1 MEEKTNVDNSKK
13 LKQLILEQDRI
24 FRAIGKKKLTAFS
37 SYVDSSINNQW
48 FHDEIYS
55 HLDRWIKKDIKKLAI
70 FMPPQH
76 GKSTMS
82 SVMTPCKILGDNPSA
97 KITVASYSDT
107 VGSKFNREAQD
118 IMMSA
123 PYKAM
128 YPDTKIPEKGIEK
141 GNELKNNTYVE
152 TIKHKGYYR
161 AVSIQGALTSFTV
174 EYGIIDDPIKSRKEA
189 NSETYRNALWDW
201 YTDTWQK
208 RLNNES
214 CELML
219 FTRWHEDDLAGRLFD
234 PKNKHYDKQRADK
247 WTVIVLPAL
256 KENVSSSIEQAIDI
270 NDPREEGEALWESF
284 HTKESH
290 LEDKRSN
297 PYGFA
302 SLKQQRPSPLEGGM
316 MKRSWFNIISE
327 NELPFNP
334 DNPESPIPTKFLIDG
349 AFTDKAKGDPSA
361 SMMYRVWKGNIYI
374 FNCIGVRKQLNEYLR
389 FIHPWIQTQG
399 WDYGSSL
406 KIEYKASGPG
416 LVSMLREEQYGGYPV
431 SRIND
436 LHVSWGKFT
445 RGEYATPMVAGGKVY
460 LVQGPWVEPFLHEVT
475 TFPNH
480 PNDDMFDLLC
490 YACLEE
496 MPTSKGKRYKSSVN
510 LGSNKVI

>member
-1 MEEKTNVDNSKK
+1 LEEKTPTGNASD

-24 FRAIGKKKLTAFS
+24 FRALGKKKLSAFS
-37 SYVDSSINNQW
+37 SYIDDGIDNQW
-48 FHDEIYS
+48 FHNKIYGY
-55 HLDRWIKKDIKKLAI
+55 LDKWIKKEIKKIAI

-82 SVMTPCKILGDNPSA
+82 SVMTPCKILGDHPSA

-118 IMMSA
+118 LIMSPA
-123 PYKAM
+123 YKAM
-128 YPDTKIPEKGIEK
+128 YPDTRIPEKGVDK

-152 TIKHKGYYR
+152 TLKHKGYYR
-161 AVSIQGALTSFTV
+161 AVSIQGSLTSFTV

-189 NSETYRNALWDW
+189 NSATYRDALWEW

-214 CELML
+214 CELLL

-234 PKNKHYDKQRADK
+234 PNNEHYDKIRADK

-256 KENVSSSIEQAIDI
+256 KENVPSSIEQAIEF
-270 NDPREEGEALWESF
+270 NDPRNEGDALWDSF
-284 HTKESH
+284 HSVESH

-297 PYGFA
+297 PYSFA

-316 MKRSWFNIISE
+316 FKRAWFNRIKR

-334 DNPESPIPTKFLIDG
+334 DDDVNPVPMKFMIDG
-349 AFTDKAKGDPSA
+349 AFTDKVKNDPSA
-361 SMMYRVWKGNIYI
+361 SMSYRVYKGNIYI
-374 FNCIGVRKQLNEYLR
+374 FNCMGVRKQLNEYLK
-389 FIHPWIQTQG
+389 FIHPWIQAQEWG
-399 WDYGSSL
+399 IGSSL
-406 KIEYKASGPG
+406 KVEYKASGPG
-416 LVSMLREEQYGGYPV
+416 LVSMLREDLYGSYPV

-436 LHVSWGKFT
+436 KHVSWGKYT
-445 RGEYATPMVAGGKVY
+445 RGEYATPVVAGGKVY
-460 LVQGPWVEPFLHEVT
+460 LVEGAWVEPFLHEVT
-475 TFPNH
+475 TFPNNPH
-480 PNDDMFDLLC
+480 DDMFDLLC

-496 MPTSKGKRYKSSVN
+496 MPNGKGKRYKSSVN
-510 LGSNKVI
+510 LNSNKVI